1 MRIAMCASHD
11 RREEKQERHMP
22 EHGAY
27 MPIGDDETEM
37 RRRSRSAYEDGYADA
52 MRRARAMRDEED
64 EMRRR
69 SRSHHEEEP
78 DMRRTRTVQDDYME
92 RQKPSRS
99 YGSIGGYEEDEMR
112 RRSRSMYEDDEP
124 DMRRGR
130 RSRSM
135 HEEYDEPDMRRG
147 RRSRSEHDW
156 PMPWNKWGDEDEPRK
171 IGFSAHGGME
181 KMGKG
186 VAEQGMA
193 ASKIIDPRLEAILE
207 DAVKVMENPPH
218 TWEAYLK
225 HKQYDGIARMEGK
238 ELMQAL
244 EEGKDAKDVKKE
256 LVHTIAALFM
266 LMSK

>member
-1 MRIAMCASHD
+1 MRIVMS
-11 RREEKQERHMP
+11 RR
-22 EHGAY
+22 AY
-27 MPIGDDETEM
+27 DDGDKKPQQDMRGTYLAGDDETEM

-52 MRRARAMRDEED
+52 MRRARMMRDEED

-78 DMRRTRTVQDDYME
+78 DD
-92 RQKPSRS
+92 
-99 YGSIGGYEEDEMR
+99 MR
-112 RRSRSMYEDDEP
+112 RRSRSMQDDYDEP

-130 RSRSM
+130 PRSM
-135 HEEYDEPDMRRG
+135 HEDYDEPDMRRG
-147 RRSRSEHDW
+147 RRSRSEYDM
-156 PMPWNKWGDEDEPRK
+156 PMPWEKWGDDEPRK

-181 KMGKG
+181 KMGKD
-186 VAEQGMA
+186 VAEKGMA
-193 ASKIIDPRLEAILE
+193 ASKIIDPRLESILE

-225 HKQYDGIARMEGK
+225 RKQYDGIARMEGK
-238 ELMQAL
+238 ELMAAL

-256 LVHTIAALFM
+256 LTHTIAALFM